1 MLNASAAAA
10 CALSMSTSMQAE
22 DVLMLPTLLAGTRGK
37 PGTFV
42 ELGAF
47 DGVKFSNT
55 LMLEKCFGWQG
66 LLIEANPES
75 FAKLNASART
85 AHKLYSAV
93 CAAATRPPTV
103 RITLDGG
110 TTAGDITRLSKGR
123 QQRRAGRAVD
133 VPCRPLQELM
143 TAYGFDGADLL
154 SLDVE
159 GSEDSVLA
167 TVRPAAFRVTLV
179 EDNGAS
185 EVAVR
190 RMLADGGLHPA
201 RKLRVMFSSV
211 WVRPGVAELRVP
223 AVFPPKVA
231 CRGCPPGGAWVADGK
246 KPTVLHRDLRNAIL
260 EAHTTARRAARARPP
275 F

>member
-75 FAKLNASART
+75 FAKLNASTRT

-103 RITLDGG
+103 RMTLDGG

-143 TAYGFDGADLL
+143 TAYGLDGADLL

-201 RKLRVMFSSV
+201 RMLRVMFSSV

-223 AVFPPKVA
+223 AVLGSLPRWRVA
-231 CRGCPPGGAWVADGK
+231 AARPGGRGWR
-246 KPTVLHRDLRNAIL
+246 TVRSLPSSIVTFA
-260 EAHTTARRAARARPP
+260 TPS
-275 F
+275 